1 MSSAGGSFGH
11 ASVHVGE
18 DWEVRCSAYPAQ
30 APILTVDAG
39 STTVSI
45 TIAGQS
51 APGPHAVEFARE
63 LVAQAG
69 RFAAVCER
77 FNAAALPVPAAG
89 MAADDKAAG
98 SAVA

>member
-11 ASVHVGE
+11 ASMHVGE

-63 LVAQAG
+63 LLAEAG
-69 RFAAVCER
+69 RFAAECER
-77 FNAAALPVPAAG
+77 LAAAALSGSAAG
-89 MAADDKAAG
+89 VAADDEAAG
-98 SAVA
+98 NVAA